1 MTVDSLDIVKLP
13 LACDSLQA
21 YLMDE
26 SLLIFSK
33 NTQKVYGLE
42 KESATLFLEIDMLC
56 KMLSFEEIA
65 ERFPDVNSS
74 LLRQMFDL
82 AKGSEG
88 SDKLAYEPD
97 IKIGNYI
104 KDNLPRVYYR
114 VDNIVFAVHYPTEMF
129 YKRFHPV
136 FKHLQIEQP
145 KNERMVSVDFIE
157 NGGNWE
163 IRWNDI
169 VVDMLIPEEQLATFL
184 QEKMMTASYQAHS
197 YLISLHAASVE
208 KNGKVVIFPAI
219 AGSGKTTLT
228 AALIQNGFS
237 LFSDENTSLDFE
249 GTVHPLPFCM
259 NIKEGSWDVLKAI
272 YPNLK
277 DRDVHYRFDGQ
288 KIRFLPPEN
297 MHEGRKKA
305 THLVFPKYTPGAKTS
320 VIPLNANE
328 TLLKIREASY
338 QVQENMDVAKFERI
352 LENLVAIPKYALE
365 YSDLD
370 EAIAAINALLQS

>member
-1 MTVDSLDIVKLP
+1 MIVDSLDIVKLP

-56 KMLSFEEIA
+56 KTSSFEEIA
-65 ERFPDVNSS
+65 ERFPKVNSS
-74 LLRQMFDL
+74 LLREMFDL
-82 AKGSEG
+82 AKGSEE

-114 VDNIVFAVHYPTEMF
+114 VDNTVFAVHYPSEMF

-136 FKHLQIEQP
+136 FKHLHIEQP
-145 KNERMVSVDFIE
+145 ENERMVSVDFTN
-157 NGGNWE
+157 NGGSWE

-169 VVDMLIPEEQLATFL
+169 VVDMLVPEGQLATFL
-184 QEKMMTASYQAHS
+184 QEKMMTASYQAQN

-208 KNGKVVIFPAI
+208 KNGSVVIFPAT

-228 AALIQNGFS
+228 AALIQNGFR
-237 LFSDENTSLDFE
+237 LFSDENTSLNFD
-249 GTVHPLPFCM
+249 GSVHPLPFCM
-259 NIKEGSWDVLKAI
+259 NIKEGSWDVLSAI
-272 YPNLK
+272 YPKLK
-277 DRDVHYRFDGQ
+277 ERDVHYRFDGQ

-305 THLVFPKYTPGAKTS
+305 THLVFSKYTPGAKTS
-320 VIPLNANE
+320 VIPLNANAS
-328 TLLKIREASY
+328 LSKIREASY
-338 QVQENMDVAKFERI
+338 QVQENMDADKFERI
-352 LENLVAIPKYALE
+352 LKNLVALPKYALE
-365 YSDLD
+365 YSDLG
-370 EAIAAINALLQS
+370 EAIETINALL